1 MTQDHHSSVTEPYI
15 ALSQFSP
22 LTVTERGLCG
32 VLAQWLPPTTWLIIG
47 SVAWPAAGGAARLAP
62 NWPFPASRTAL
73 AEAPLLREWIGMDG
87 YWEPLIARG
96 SVCGGLIV
104 PDATPVAPALLDQLA
119 PWVDIIHT
127 RRYAARQVIWQSML
141 LQIKARYTAGEER
154 GALLAEVFRNCLGLA
169 FQPAIDG
176 QALTRDALSI
186 TGRSRPLWPDEAAFV
201 ELALAVTHPAI
212 KQARVLGLA
221 AAGIAHDINN
231 LLTVILGRAQLLE
244 LDAVGEQVTDL
255 QMIESAAEIGAASAR
270 QLQRF
275 AQLEQLPAQPV
286 DLAAIA
292 RAAVIIAER
301 DLIRNNNIALI
312 AEIAELPLAAGE
324 ASLLHTALVNLIVAA
339 AQAVPHGGVIR
350 INSGA
355 DERYVWIEITDPG
368 LPPNTDLQ
376 TVSTQTQR
384 AHTIELAIARQTAR
398 IHHGHLRIIA
408 DPAGGTVTQLLIPRL
423 HERDG

>member
-1 MTQDHHSSVTEPYI
+1 MTHDAHRSVTEPYI

-32 VLAQWLPPTTWLIIG
+32 VLAQWLPPPTWLIIG
-47 SVAWPAAGGAARLAP
+47 LVAWPVAGGAARPAP
-62 NWPFPASRTAL
+62 IWPFPASRTAL
-73 AEAPLLREWIGMDG
+73 AELPVLGEWVGMDG
-87 YWEPLIARG
+87 CWEPLIARG

-104 PDATPVAPALLDQLA
+104 PDATPVPPALLDQLA
-119 PWVDIIHT
+119 PWVDVIYT
-127 RRYAARQVIWQSML
+127 RRRVARQVIWQSML
-141 LQIKARYTAGEER
+141 LQLKARYAAGEER
-154 GALLAEVFRNCLGLA
+154 SALLAEVFRNCLGLA
-169 FQPAIDG
+169 FQPATDA

-186 TGRSRPLWPDEAAFV
+186 TGRSRPLWPDEAAFI

-212 KQARVLGLA
+212 QQARVLGLA

-244 LDAVGEQVTDL
+244 LDAVGDQIADL

-270 QLQRF
+270 RLQRF

-292 RAAVIIAER
+292 RAAITVAKRE
-301 DLIRNNNIALI
+301 LIRNDNIALI
-312 AEIAELPLAAGE
+312 AEIAELPPAAGE

-350 INSGA
+350 VSSGA
-355 DERYVWIEITDPG
+355 DERFVWIEIVDPG

-376 TVSTQTQR
+376 TVSAQTQR

-398 IHHGHLRIIA
+398 IHHGHLRIMA

>member
-1 MTQDHHSSVTEPYI
+1 MTHDHHSSVTEPYI

-22 LTVTERGLCG
+22 LTVTERKLCG

-47 SVAWPAAGGAARLAP
+47 PVAWPVAGGAARPAP
-62 NWPFPASRTAL
+62 WPLPASPAAL
-73 AEAPLLREWIGMDG
+73 AEAPLLREWMGMEG

-96 SVCGGLIV
+96 SVCGGLMA

-119 PWVDIIHT
+119 PWVDVIHT
-127 RRYAARQVIWQSML
+127 RRRVARQVIWQRML
-141 LQIKARYTAGEER
+141 LQLKARYAAGEER
-154 GALLAEVFRNCLGLA
+154 SALLAEVFRNCLGLT
-169 FQPAIDG
+169 FQPATDA

-186 TGRSRPLWPDEAAFV
+186 TGRSRPLWPDEAAFI

-244 LDAVGEQVTDL
+244 LDAVGEQATDL

-270 QLQRF
+270 RLQRF

-292 RAAVIIAER
+292 RAAVTVAER
-301 DLIRNNNIALI
+301 DIIRSGNIALM
-312 AEIAELPLAAGE
+312 AEIAELPPAAGE

-376 TVSTQTQR
+376 TVSAQTQR
-384 AHTIELAIARQTAR
+384 AHSVELAIARQTAR
-398 IHHGHLRIIA
+398 VHHGHLRIMA
-408 DPAGGTVTQLLIPRL
+408 DPAGGTMTQLLIPRL

>member
-1 MTQDHHSSVTEPYI
+1 MTQDNHSSVTEPYI

-47 SVAWPAAGGAARLAP
+47 PVAWPVAGGAARPAP
-62 NWPFPASRTAL
+62 WPLPAISAAL
-73 AEAPLLREWIGMDG
+73 AEAPLLREWMGMEG

-104 PDATPVAPALLDQLA
+104 LDATPVASALLDQLA
-119 PWVDIIHT
+119 PWVDVIHT
-127 RRYAARQVIWQSML
+127 RRRVARQVIWQSML
-141 LQIKARYTAGEER
+141 LQIKARYAAGEER
-154 GALLAEVFRNCLGLA
+154 SALLAEVFRNCLGLA
-169 FQPAIDG
+169 FQPATDA

-186 TGRSRPLWPDEAAFV
+186 TGRSHPLWPDEAAFI
-201 ELALAVTHPAI
+201 ELALAITHPAI

-244 LDAVGEQVTDL
+244 LDAVGDQVTDL

-270 QLQRF
+270 RLQRF
-275 AQLEQLPAQPV
+275 AQFEQLPAQPV

-292 RAAVIIAER
+292 RAAVNVAER
-301 DLIRNNNIALI
+301 DIIRRNDIALI
-312 AEIAELPLAAGE
+312 AEIAEQPPAAGE
-324 ASLLHTALVNLIVAA
+324 ASLLHTALVNLIAAA

-350 INSGA
+350 ISSGA

-376 TVSTQTQR
+376 TVSAQTQR

-398 IHHGHLRIIA
+398 VHHGHLRIMA
-408 DPAGGTVTQLLIPRL
+408 GPAGGTVTQLLIPRL

>member
-47 SVAWPAAGGAARLAP
+47 PVAWPVAGGAARPAP
-62 NWPFPASRTAL
+62 WPLPASPAAL
-73 AEAPLLREWIGMDG
+73 AEAPLLREWMGMEG
-87 YWEPLIARG
+87 YWEPLIVRG
-96 SVCGGLIV
+96 SVFGGLMV

-119 PWVDIIHT
+119 PWVDVIHT
-127 RRYAARQVIWQSML
+127 RRRVARQVIWQRML
-141 LQIKARYTAGEER
+141 LQLKARYAAGEER
-154 GALLAEVFRNCLGLA
+154 SALLAEVFKACLGLA
-169 FQPAIDG
+169 FQPATG
-176 QALTRDALSI
+176 AQALTRDALSI
-186 TGRSRPLWPDEAAFV
+186 TGRSRPLWPDEAAFI

-244 LDAVGEQVTDL
+244 LDAVGEEATDL

-270 QLQRF
+270 RLQRF

-292 RAAVIIAER
+292 RAAVTVAER
-301 DLIRNNNIALI
+301 DIIRSGNIALM
-312 AEIAELPLAAGE
+312 AEIAELPPAAGE

-376 TVSTQTQR
+376 TVSAQTQR
-384 AHTIELAIARQTAR
+384 AHSVELAIARQTAR
-398 IHHGHLRIIA
+398 VHHGHLRIMA
-408 DPAGGTVTQLLIPRL
+408 DPAGGTMTQLLIPRL

>member
-1 MTQDHHSSVTEPYI
+1 MTQDNHSSVTEPYI
-15 ALSQFSP
+15 ALRQFSP

-47 SVAWPAAGGAARLAP
+47 PVAWPVAGGAARPAP
-62 NWPFPASRTAL
+62 WPLPASRTAL
-73 AEAPLLREWIGMDG
+73 TEAPLLREWMGMEG

-96 SVCGGLIV
+96 SVCGGLV
-104 PDATPVAPALLDQLA
+104 VLDATPVAPALLDQLA
-119 PWVDIIHT
+119 PWVDVIHA
-127 RRYAARQVIWQSML
+127 RRRVARQVIWQRML
-141 LQIKARYTAGEER
+141 LQLKARYAAGEER
-154 GALLAEVFRNCLGLA
+154 SALLAEVFRNCLGLT
-169 FQPAIDG
+169 FQPATDA

-186 TGRSRPLWPDEAAFV
+186 TGRSRPLWPDEAVFI

-244 LDAVGEQVTDL
+244 LDAVGDRVTDL

-270 QLQRF
+270 RLQRF
-275 AQLEQLPAQPV
+275 AQFEQLPAQPV

-292 RAAVIIAER
+292 RAAVNVAER
-301 DLIRNNNIALI
+301 DIIRSDNIALI
-312 AEIAELPLAAGE
+312 AEIAELPPAAGE

-376 TVSTQTQR
+376 TVSAQTQR
-384 AHTIELAIARQTAR
+384 AHSIELAIARQTAR
-398 IHHGHLRIIA
+398 VHHGHLRIMA
-408 DPAGGTVTQLLIPRL
+408 DPAGGTMTQLLIPRL